1 MPCMKESSA
10 ITRKN
15 PPKLLFEH
23 GKSWEERS
31 SRQPRNK
38 APIQE
43 RDGAAA
49 WKTEF
54 KGKKNIIHFEHA
66 GLDIEVTTPIC
77 AERDVSHIY

>member
-38 APIQE
+38 APIHE

-49 WKTEF
+49 KLNLKDRIQGEEKHHSF
-54 KGKKNIIHFEHA
+54 
-66 GLDIEVTTPIC
+66 
-77 AERDVSHIY
+77 